1 MAGDIL
7 LAFVSFAAVTLF
19 TPGPNN
25 MMLMTSGLNFGF
37 RRSLPHLL
45 GVALGF
51 AVMVLLVGFGLGAV
65 LTAYPALYVALQW
78 CGAAY
83 LLYLAWAIA
92 TAGPPEGDGESRGA
106 PLSFLGAAAFQWVNP
121 KGWVMAVG
129 AVTTFASLAAFPLNI
144 ITMGAVFG
152 TLGLASSGVWVLFGQ
167 ALRRVLSSPR
177 AVRAFNLAMAAAL
190 VATLWPTAASLLR

>member
-1 MAGDIL
+1 MASDIL
-7 LAFVSFAAVTLF
+7 IAFVSFAAVTLF

-37 RRSLPHLL
+37 RRTLPHLL

-51 AVMVLLVGFGLGAV
+51 SLMVLLVGVGIGAA
-65 LTAYPALYVALQW
+65 LTSYPRVYAAMQW
-78 CGAAY
+78 GGVAY

-92 TAGPPEGDGESRGA
+92 TSGPPTRDGEGRGQ
-106 PLSFLGAAAFQWVNP
+106 PMTFLGAAAFQWINP

-144 ITMGAVFG
+144 ATMCAVFG
-152 TLGLASSGVWVLFGQ
+152 VLGLASSGVWVLFGQ
-167 ALRRVLSSPR
+167 ALRRLLSNPR
-177 AVRAFNLAMAAAL
+177 TVRIFNVAMALAL
-190 VATLWPTAASLLR
+190 VATLWPIAASLWP